1 MLGISKKYEI
11 INHTADIGI
20 KVYGKDLKELFANA
34 AFGMFE
40 IIARLENVKTKKLV
54 KLNLKAPNIEELL
67 VSWLRE
73 LLYQYN
79 AKEILFKE
87 FTIEQLSENQ
97 IEAKAQG
104 ERFDPQKHELK
115 TEVKAVTYHELKVE
129 QAKDGWQAEVIFDV

>member
-1 MLGISKKYEI
+1 MLSKKYEI

-20 KVYGKDLKELFANA
+20 KVYGKDLKELFINA

-40 IIARLENVKTKKLV
+40 IIADLKSVETKKLIR
-54 KLNLKAPNIEELL
+54 LNLKAPNIEELL

-79 AKEILFKE
+79 TKEILFKE

-97 IEAKAQG
+97 IKAKAKG
-104 ERFDPQKHELK
+104 ERFNPQKHELK
-115 TEVKAVTYHELKVE
+115 TEVKAITYHGLKAE
-129 QAKDGWQAEVIFDV
+129 QTKDGWQAEVIFDV